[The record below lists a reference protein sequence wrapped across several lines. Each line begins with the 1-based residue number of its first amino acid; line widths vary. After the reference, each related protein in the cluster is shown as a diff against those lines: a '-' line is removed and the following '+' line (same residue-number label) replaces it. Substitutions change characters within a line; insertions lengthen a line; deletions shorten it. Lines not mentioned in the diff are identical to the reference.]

1 MPERK
6 KKMFTEQDYTD
17 YFKSVLLLEEK
28 SVKFTEEF
36 MSRLSD
42 EAVRQKINRINK
54 DEARHT
60 VLSRGL
66 LELLS
71 E

>member
-1 MPERK
+1 
-6 KKMFTEQDYTD
+6 MFTDQDYTD

-28 SVKFTEEF
+28 SLKFTEEF

-42 EAVRQKINRINK
+42 EAVRQEINRIRK
-54 DEARHT
+54 DEARHA
-60 VLSRGL
+60 VLSREL
-66 LELLS
+66 LELFS